1 MTSAIATEKFRSRN
15 KVEMFD
21 HDPGSTD
28 PTVCSGGGWKDLR
41 DYGGFAAVAMA
52 SLLAGNGITKMEI
65 VASDS
70 SDGSTN
76 VTVVKD
82 SGTIAA
88 DAVGDQVSLECTAEE
103 LAQLSSDNSISPGLR
118 YVAVRLTLANAGDE
132 AVVTYIR
139 HAPRFA
145 ESGLTPATTIAA

>member
-1 MTSAIATEKFRSRN
+1 MASSVSTEKFRSRN

-21 HDPGSTD
+21 HDPDATAA
-28 PTVCSGGGWKDLR
+28 TVCTGGGWKDLR
-41 DYGGFAAVAMA
+41 DYFGFFVAAMA
-52 SLLAGNGITKMEI
+52 SALTGSGLTKVEI

-88 DAVGDQVSLECTAEE
+88 DAVGDQATLECTAEE

-118 YVAVRLTLANAGDE
+118 YVAARLTMQNAADE

-139 HAPRFA
+139 HSPRFPQT
-145 ESGLTPATTIAA
+145 GLTPATTIA